1 MVVIFFTVNKGNMTF
16 DSRQFADYLK
26 SKVLANIDQKKVKDI
41 DLSNTMKQLVTDN
54 LDTLF
59 KTNDDLMR
67 DEVEIE
73 GFLKVLEK
81 QILELSPKQELHVTM
96 KAGTLNINEAISEF
110 SWDESKYPKNNK
122 TISEI
127 MNKIN
132 EKYSE
137 TRKTIKAK
145 SDDYSNSQNEIK
157 MKQKGKSEALT
168 LMKQDYRDLVSRS
181 KSEMKTSDYLCTM
194 LCFVPTGS
202 EKYFLENY
210 FKIADGFV
218 VPYSALRIDRGE
230 DEKVALY
237 RVVVMKN
244 VKDDFKN
251 QCQGQLRVACREYDE
266 EELSKKPAEEREI
279 EILANQI
286 KDKKANLIRIAIS
299 GFSEVYYALLHL
311 KYLRLYVESCLKYT
325 TGDYYSVVVFTP
337 KEREQKLVSA
347 MIKTFNDTK
356 EQGWYGTKEEL
367 KETEDFY
374 PFILVK
380 LNVPST
386 I

>member
-1 MVVIFFTVNKGNMTF
+1 MVVIFFTVNKGTMQF
-16 DSRQFADYLK
+16 DNRAFADYLK
-26 SKVLANIDQKKVKDI
+26 TKVLANVDQKKIKDI
-41 DLSNTMKQLVTDN
+41 DLSTTMKQLVTDN

-67 DEVEIE
+67 DEIEIE
-73 GFLKVLEK
+73 SFLKALEK
-81 QILELSPKQELHVTM
+81 QIMDLSPKHELHINM
-96 KAGTLNINEAISEF
+96 KSYSLNINEAISEF
-110 SWDESKYPKNNK
+110 TWDDNKYPKNNK
-122 TISEI
+122 TIADI

-145 SDDYSNSQNEIK
+145 TDDYNNSLNDLKAKE
-157 MKQKGKSEALT
+157 KGKSEALT
-168 LMKQDYRDLVSRS
+168 LMKQDYRDLVNKS
-181 KSEMKTSDYLCTM
+181 KNEMKTTDYLCTM

-202 EKYFLENY
+202 EKFFLEKY
-210 FKIADGFV
+210 QKLVDGMV

-230 DEKVALY
+230 DEKMELY
-237 RVVVMKN
+237 RVVVMKHC
-244 VKDDFKN
+244 KDDFKN

-279 EILANQI
+279 EVLQNQI
-286 KDKKANLIRIAIS
+286 KDKKANLIRIASS
-299 GFSEVYYALLHL
+299 GYSEVYYALLHL

-325 TGDYYSVVVFTP
+325 TGDYYSVVVFVP
-337 KEREQKLVSA
+337 KEKEQRLVSA

-374 PFILVK
+374 PFILIK
-380 LNVPST
+380 LGVPST

>member
-1 MVVIFFTVNKGNMTF
+1 MVVIFFTVNKGTMTF

-96 KAGTLNINEAISEF
+96 KSGTLNINEAISEF

-181 KSEMKTSDYLCTM
+181 KQEMKTSDYLCTM
-194 LCFVPTGS
+194 LCFVPAGS

-230 DEKVALY
+230 DEKIALY

>member
-1 MVVIFFTVNKGNMTF
+1 MVVIFFTVNKGTMTF

-26 SKVLANIDQKKVKDI
+26 TKVLANVDQKKVKDI
-41 DLSNTMKQLVTDN
+41 DLSTTMKQLVTDN

-73 GFLKVLEK
+73 SFLKALEK
-81 QILELSPKQELHVTM
+81 QIMDLSPKHELHINM
-96 KAGTLNINEAISEF
+96 KSYSLSINEAISEF
-110 SWDESKYPKNNK
+110 TWDDNKYPKNNK
-122 TISEI
+122 TIADI

-145 SDDYSNSQNEIK
+145 TDDYNNSVNDLKAKE
-157 MKQKGKSEALT
+157 KGKNEALT
-168 LMKQDYRDLVSRS
+168 LMKQDYRDLVNKS
-181 KSEMKTSDYLCTM
+181 KNEMKITDYLCTM

-202 EKYFLENY
+202 EKYFLEHY
-210 FKIADGFV
+210 YKLVDGFV

-230 DEKVALY
+230 DEKMELF
-237 RVVVMKN
+237 RVIVMKN

-279 EILANQI
+279 EVLQNQI
-286 KDKKANLIRIAIS
+286 KDKKANLIRIASS
-299 GFSEVYYALLHL
+299 GYSEVYYALLHL

-325 TGDYYSVVVFTP
+325 TGDYYSVVVFVS
-337 KEREQKLVSA
+337 KEKEQRLVSA

-374 PFILVK
+374 PFILIK
-380 LNVPST
+380 LGVPSS